1 MTNTD
6 HRSPLENWLRN
17 IRDSYRLHK
26 AELDEIPDLRER
38 QRKLVE
44 LNVIEQCL
52 NVFKTAV
59 VQRRRVETYEAAKVP
74 GSLYTFSE
82 PVVHAFVYEPTTGQA
97 KKLEVD
103 FRKYLKELADVYDLY
118 NHEQQTLSPGSRPAS
133 TASAS
138 ASSSSPSSATAPA
151 TASVAA
157 STAASAAASTAGASG
172 VEDKGWY
179 VPGQGRMRGF
189 LKRTLFG
196 DIAPSVSQEEAECVT
211 QGGDVDTCA
220 VK

>member
-1 MTNTD
+1 M
-6 HRSPLENWLRN
+6 ENWLRN
-17 IRDSYRLHK
+17 IRDTYRLHK

-59 VQRRRVETYEAAKVP
+59 VQRRRVETYEAARVP

-118 NHEQQTLSPGSRPAS
+118 NHEQQTSSPGSKPAS
-133 TASAS
+133 TAS
-138 ASSSSPSSATAPA
+138 ASSSSPSSTAGASA
-151 TASVAA
+151 TASA
-157 STAASAAASTAGASG
+157 AASAAASTAGASG

-196 DIAPSVSQEEAECVT
+196 VIAPSVSQEEAECVI

-220 VK
+220 VKFD